1 MQTSRSVARDFFGA
15 AHIMKIYG
23 HIKSGNCYKVYLT
36 AELLGLRYDWITLDN
51 SKGETH
57 TAEFLAIHPNGKVP
71 AMVLP
76 DGRRLAESNAIIAF
90 LADGSHLI
98 PQDRFEYAQMLQWMF
113 FEQYSHEPYIAVAR
127 FIQFY
132 QNMPAERQAEYDT
145 CQIKS
150 NATLRLM
157 DHQRAPISLER
168 RCPWLILPCL
178 PIPMLRIKAGS
189 IYPNSRISKIGS
201 NGSKPHQ
208 NLRQCCLTIDIFR
221 PLLPHA
227 RTRGQ

>member
-57 TAEFLAIHPNGKVP
+57 TAEFLAINPNGKVP

-113 FEQYSHEPYIAVAR
+113 L
-127 FIQFY
+127 
-132 QNMPAERQAEYDT
+132 NNT
-145 CQIKS
+145 
-150 NATLRLM
+150 ATN
-157 DHQRAPISLER
+157 PI
-168 RCPWLILPCL
+168 
-178 PIPMLRIKAGS
+178 
-189 IYPNSRISKIGS
+189 
-201 NGSKPHQ
+201 
-208 NLRQCCLTIDIFR
+208 
-221 PLLPHA
+221 LL
-227 RTRGQ
+227 

>member
-1 MQTSRSVARDFFGA
+1 M
-15 AHIMKIYG
+15 
-23 HIKSGNCYKVYLT
+23 YLT

-51 SKGETH
+51 STGETQ
-57 TAEFLAIHPNGKVP
+57 TAEFLAINPNGKVP

-145 CQIKS
+145 CQIKG

-157 DHQRAPISLER
+157 DHHLSTRPYFVGTSMSLADIALFAYTHVADQGGFDLSQFPHIQDWIKR
-168 RCPWLILPCL
+168 IQATPKFA
-178 PIPMLRIKAGS
+178 PMLF
-189 IYPNSRISKIGS
+189 
-201 NGSKPHQ
+201 
-208 NLRQCCLTIDIFR
+208 DD
-221 PLLPHA
+221 
-227 RTRGQ
+227 

>member
-51 SKGETH
+51 SKGETQ
-57 TAEFLAIHPNGKVP
+57 TAEFLAINPNGKVP

-145 CQIKS
+145 CQIKG

-157 DHQRAPISLER
+157 DHHLSTRPYFVGTSMSLADIALFAYTHVADQGGFDLSQFPHIQDWIKR
-168 RCPWLILPCL
+168 IQATPKFA
-178 PIPMLRIKAGS
+178 PMLF
-189 IYPNSRISKIGS
+189 
-201 NGSKPHQ
+201 
-208 NLRQCCLTIDIFR
+208 DD
-221 PLLPHA
+221 
-227 RTRGQ
+227 